1 MNIEDLIKENN
12 ELLNKIQKESQPQS
26 IDNQLAQMREQLN
39 YLQQI
44 DIKRQARYDQLVNQS
59 AKLQQLFIELM
70 NFVNDSQI
78 RGNQFNTIIRQ
89 YNELSFRSAVA
100 NERSPCK
107 PSTPLKKQRNYMA
120 TNNKF

>member
-1 MNIEDLIKENN
+1 MNIEDIIKENN
-12 ELLNKIQKESQPQS
+12 ELLNKMQNENQPQS
-26 IDNQLAQMREQLN
+26 MDIQLTQMREQLN

-59 AKLQQLFIELM
+59 SKLQQLFIELM

-78 RGNQFNTIIRQ
+78 KGNQFNTIIRQ

-100 NERSPCK
+100 NEKSPCK
-107 PSTPLKKQRNYMA
+107 PSTPLKKQKNYMA
-120 TNNKF
+120 THNKF